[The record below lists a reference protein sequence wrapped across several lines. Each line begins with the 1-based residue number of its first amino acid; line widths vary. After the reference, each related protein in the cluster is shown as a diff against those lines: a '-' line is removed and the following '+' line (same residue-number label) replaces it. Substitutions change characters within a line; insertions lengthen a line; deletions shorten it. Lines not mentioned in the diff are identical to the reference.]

1 MNQVSPAASKALN
14 KKALK
19 RKAKPFADFR
29 AHKTYYFMLIP
40 LFAYFIAFNYLPLAG
55 LYNAFTDYDFSKG
68 LLSPFVGLQNFEFL
82 FKGGADSIIWKLTRN
97 TILYN
102 VAFIILSNV
111 CQIGMAVLLK
121 EIAFKRFV
129 KTSQTLMFMPYFV
142 SMVIIGSIIYNLF
155 NFNYGVLN
163 NMFTSLGMEKFD
175 FYRTPWVWPIIIVV
189 VEIWKSL
196 GYGTVIY
203 LASIMGIDESI
214 YEAAYVDGASKWQ
227 RIRYVTLPLLK
238 PTVIIL
244 LLFAV
249 GGILKG
255 QFDLFWNI
263 VGNNG
268 LLLNAT
274 DIIDTYVYRS
284 LTVNFSIN
292 LGTAAGLYQSV
303 FGLLLILTVNA
314 IVRKFDRENSLF

>member
-1 MNQVSPAASKALN
+1 MYQVSSDASKALN

-19 RKAKPFADFR
+19 RGGKPFADFR

-40 LFAYFIAFNYLPLAG
+40 LFVYFIAFNYLPLFG
-55 LYNAFTDYDFSKG
+55 LYNAFTNYDFSKG
-68 LLSPFVGLQNFEFL
+68 ILSPFVGLQNFEFL
-82 FKGGADSIIWKLTRN
+82 FKGGSDSIIWRLTRN

-102 VAFIILSNV
+102 VAFIVLSNI

-121 EIAFKRFV
+121 EITFKKFV

-155 NFNYGVLN
+155 NFNYGVFN
-163 NMFTSLGMEKFD
+163 NLFTSLGMEKFD

-249 GGILKG
+249 GGILRG

-292 LGTAAGLYQSV
+292 LGTAAGLYQSL
-303 FGLLLILTVNA
+303 FGLILILTVNA
-314 IVRKFDRENSLF
+314 IFRKFDKENSLF

>member
-29 AHKTYYFMLIP
+29 AHKTYYFMLLP

-55 LYNAFTDYDFSKG
+55 LYNAFTNYDFSKG

-175 FYRTPWVWPIIIVV
+175 FYRTPGSGRSSLLSLRSGRAWAM
-189 VEIWKSL
+189 ERSFIWLPLWGSTRAFMRPLTWTELPNGSASGMLPFRCSSRRSL
-196 GYGTVIY
+196 FCCCSR
-203 LASIMGIDESI
+203 L
-214 YEAAYVDGASKWQ
+214 AAY
-227 RIRYVTLPLLK
+227 
-238 PTVIIL
+238 
-244 LLFAV
+244 
-249 GGILKG
+249 
-255 QFDLFWNI
+255 
-263 VGNNG
+263 
-268 LLLNAT
+268 
-274 DIIDTYVYRS
+274 
-284 LTVNFSIN
+284 
-292 LGTAAGLYQSV
+292 
-303 FGLLLILTVNA
+303 
-314 IVRKFDRENSLF
+314 

>member
-1 MNQVSPAASKALN
+1 
-14 KKALK
+14 
-19 RKAKPFADFR
+19 
-29 AHKTYYFMLIP
+29 
-40 LFAYFIAFNYLPLAG
+40 
-55 LYNAFTDYDFSKG
+55 
-68 LLSPFVGLQNFEFL
+68 
-82 FKGGADSIIWKLTRN
+82 
-97 TILYN
+97 
-102 VAFIILSNV
+102 
-111 CQIGMAVLLK
+111 
-121 EIAFKRFV
+121 
-129 KTSQTLMFMPYFV
+129 
-142 SMVIIGSIIYNLF
+142 
-155 NFNYGVLN
+155 
-163 NMFTSLGMEKFD
+163 
-175 FYRTPWVWPIIIVV
+175 
-189 VEIWKSL
+189 
-196 GYGTVIY
+196 
-203 LASIMGIDESI
+203 MGIDESI

-314 IVRKFDRENSLF
+314 IVRKVDRENSLF

>member
-1 MNQVSPAASKALN
+1 
-14 KKALK
+14 
-19 RKAKPFADFR
+19 
-29 AHKTYYFMLIP
+29 MLIP
-40 LFAYFIAFNYLPLAG
+40 LFVYFIAFNYLPLFG
-55 LYNAFTDYDFSKG
+55 LYNAFTNYDFGKG
-68 LLSPFVGLQNFEFL
+68 IFSPFVGLQNFEFL

-102 VAFIILSNV
+102 VAFIVLSNI

-121 EIAFKRFV
+121 EIAFNKFV

-155 NFNYGVLN
+155 NFNYGVFN
-163 NMFTSLGMEKFD
+163 NMFAAFGMGKFD

-203 LASIMGIDESI
+203 LASIMGIDESV

-244 LLFAV
+244 LLFSI

-274 DIIDTYVYRS
+274 DIIDTYVYRA

-314 IVRKFDRENSLF
+314 IVRKVDRENSLF